1 MYKKVL
7 GYGFL
12 LAIIDQLLKYF
23 VITKLVV
30 TESIKVITNF
40 FYITYIK
47 NSGAAFGMFNSAG
60 IILIILSFVALIGLV
75 KYVITDKNITKVEAI
90 SYALVFGGILG
101 NLSDRL
107 FMGYVIDYLDFYIFG
122 YNFPVFN
129 FADILIVVGFLVILI
144 NLFIKGEHHEVI
156 KRRG

>member
-12 LAIIDQLLKYF
+12 LAIIDQLIKYL
-23 VITKLVV
+23 VTTKLEI
-30 TESIKVITNF
+30 TESIKVINNF
-40 FYITYIK
+40 FHITYIK
-47 NSGAAFGMFNSAG
+47 NSGAAFGMFNDAG
-60 IILIILSFVALIGLV
+60 IILIILSFIALIGLV
-75 KYVITDKNITKVEAI
+75 KYVIMDKNIKKIEAI

-107 FMGYVIDYLDFYIFG
+107 LVGSVIDYLDFYIFG

-129 FADILIVVGFLVILI
+129 LADILMVFGFGIILI

-156 KRRG
+156 KRRR